1 MELLETNITDIDDNR
16 KRITGLVQYNDGETE
31 EYWYEYP
38 AEFNI
43 SETGNPWL
51 VALLPVAAYLGE
63 DLTIS
68 LPIDPKLMD
77 ATEDV
82 LSIWSTWW
90 GDYMSK
96 INVIAKNGVSIIG
109 QFPKEEASLFSSG
122 VDAYFTAYRKER
134 AKYKI
139 LIQGFDFSVDK
150 KGAFG
155 THRNRIARIVEE
167 MGQALVDVAS
177 NYRKTRAGQLKWEK
191 VSHGPFLASVMLMF
205 EQHFCSVYL
214 PANFGSYGTIGPYGT
229 NPLFD
234 PLYSTSRTNIIQDG
248 IDSTRLDKMR
258 YLSQHDFALKNI
270 HVCIR
275 GQDKLGQ
282 DEKNCCHCHKCYM
295 TMAAMELAGVLDK
308 CSLFDKDKFD
318 VSRIKYIF
326 VDAGPDLDNEYRT
339 MEKAAIELGRHD
351 IASGIRKCL
360 RRSKLLLW
368 SRRFDKTPIFWRIPQ
383 YLMKNTIY

>member
-82 LSIWSTWW
+82 LSIWSEWW
-90 GDYMSK
+90 GDYTSK
-96 INVIAKNGVSIIG
+96 VSIIAKNGTSVIE
-109 QFPKEEASLFSSG
+109 QTPDEEAALFSSG
-122 VDAYFTAYRKER
+122 VDAFYTAYRKKR
-134 AKYKI
+134 VQYKI
-139 LIQGFDFSVDK
+139 LIHGFDFSVDK
-150 KGAFG
+150 IEEFNI
-155 THRNRIARIVEE
+155 HRSRIERIVDE
-167 MGQALVDVAS
+167 MGQTLILVAS
-177 NYRKTRAGQLKWEK
+177 NYRKTRIKETNWERF
-191 VSHGPFLASVMLMF
+191 SHGPFLASVALLF
-205 EQHFCSVYL
+205 EKHFSCVYF
-214 PANFGSYGTIGPYGT
+214 PGNFGSVFTARPFGS

-234 PLYSTSRTNIIQDG
+234 PLNSTTRLNIIGDG
-248 IDSTRLDKMR
+248 NGVTRFEKLQYFKQFD
-258 YLSQHDFALKNI
+258 LALKNL

-275 GQDKLGQ
+275 GRDGTGQ
-282 DEKNCCHCHKCYM
+282 DEKNCCNCHKCYM
-295 TMAAMELAGVLDK
+295 TMISLELAGVLDK
-308 CSLFDKDKFD
+308 CLLFDKEKFD
-318 VSRIKYIF
+318 MSKIKYAYVEGSDNI
-326 VDAGPDLDNEYRT
+326 NEYRT